1 MKKNFLKTKITSV
14 INESDKE
21 KIYKGP
27 FCCSVA
33 DIIITKKKGPLH
45 YYPKTRRYLLDI
57 INDYAMALAIY
68 CPWCGTELPK
78 SLAEQWHVILE
89 TEYGIEDPDLP
100 RNAHKVPAEFKTDEW
115 WKKRGDSALKNI
127 KREERYDPVLDEI
140 HKKIEIEHKNY
151 NGPFC
156 CYTTHNQIEDNDSP
170 YEDPLQYDSKS
181 KVYSLDILNTQERA
195 PIFYCPW
202 CGKKFTFF
210 K

>member
-1 MKKNFLKTKITSV
+1 MNKKKAIYEAENFKRNYS
-14 INESDKE
+14 
-21 KIYKGP
+21 GP
-27 FCCSVA
+27 FCCYTVHT
-33 DIIITKKKGPLH
+33 IIESDHGPLH
-45 YYPKTRRYLLDI
+45 YYPKTRSYLLDI

-68 CPWCGTELPK
+68 CPWCGAEFPK

-89 TEYGIEDPDLP
+89 TEYGIDPDYKK
-100 RNAHKVPAEFKTDEW
+100 NEKKIPAEFKTDEW

-170 YEDPLQYDSKS
+170 YEGPLQYDLKS

-195 PIFYCPW
+195 VIFYCPW